1 MMSKIRRSISTSDTR
16 VMPRRSGF
24 TLLELMLSLALTAV
38 VTVLIGSLVQNYLI
52 NQAVGRERVRQA
64 QLSRSILN
72 MIAEDIRTTVRYQPF
87 DTKGLTELLSGGG
100 GGAGGG
106 AGAGGAQP
114 SGAGG
119 GAASAGA
126 APPSGGAGDTAD
138 MDSGVAALPPGLYGT
153 STSIE
158 IDISRLPRP
167 DEYYGQASDPVTGSL
182 GDLATDIKTVG
193 YYVQALRTDGI
204 QDPLGSLQ
212 PIDGTNSTSQGAG
225 GLVRRSVDRAITQ
238 YAYQQSQSDALMR
251 TGQLL
256 APEVIAIEFQ
266 YFDGAMW
273 QTEWDSST
281 QGLPR
286 VVKITIAVQRESS
299 AKKSPM
305 EPGVMI
311 SSITISMQSE
321 YGIDIYS
328 TNTIIPGSQLL
339 MGPQSTD
346 SGMSSM
352 GL

>member
-1 MMSKIRRSISTSDTR
+1 
-16 VMPRRSGF
+16 
-24 TLLELMLSLALTAV
+24 MLSLALTAV

-100 GGAGGG
+100 GGG
-106 AGAGGAQP
+106 GAGGAQP

-204 QDPLGSLQ
+204 QDPLGSLK

-256 APEVIAIEFQ
+256 APEVIAIE
-266 YFDGAMW
+266 
-273 QTEWDSST
+273 WDSST

-286 VVKITIAVQRESS
+286 VVKITIAVQRESN

-311 SSITISMQSE
+311 SSITSSMQAE

>member
-1 MMSKIRRSISTSDTR
+1 MRCTIQHSNSYRDMGTRS
-16 VMPRRSGF
+16 RSGF

-100 GGAGGG
+100 GGGAGG
-106 AGAGGAQP
+106 GAGGAQP
-114 SGAGG
+114 GGAGG
-119 GAASAGA
+119 GAASAGG
-126 APPSGGAGDTAD
+126 APPSGGTGDTTD

-204 QDPLGSLQ
+204 QDPLGSLK
-212 PIDGTNSTSQGAG
+212 PIDGTNSTSQGVG

-286 VVKITIAVQRESS
+286 VVKITIAVQRESN

-311 SSITISMQSE
+311 SSITSSMQAE

>member
-1 MMSKIRRSISTSDTR
+1 
-16 VMPRRSGF
+16 
-24 TLLELMLSLALTAV
+24 MLSLALTAV

-100 GGAGGG
+100 GGG
-106 AGAGGAQP
+106 GAGGAQP

-286 VVKITIAVQRESS
+286 VVKITIAVQRESN

-311 SSITISMQSE
+311 SSITSSMQAE

>member
-1 MMSKIRRSISTSDTR
+1 MKCTIHHSKSYRDMGTRS
-16 VMPRRSGF
+16 RSGF

-72 MIAEDIRTTVRYQPF
+72 MIAEDIRTIVRYQPF

-100 GGAGGG
+100 GG
-106 AGAGGAQP
+106 GAGGAQP
-114 SGAGG
+114 GGAGG
-119 GAASAGA
+119 GAASAGG
-126 APPSGGAGDTAD
+126 APPSGGAGDTTD
-138 MDSGVAALPPGLYGT
+138 MDTGVAALPPGLYGT

-204 QDPLGSLQ
+204 QDPLGSLK
-212 PIDGTNSTSQGAG
+212 PIDGTNSTSQGVG

-286 VVKITIAVQRESS
+286 VVKITIAVQRESN

-311 SSITISMQSE
+311 SSITSAMQAE

>member
-1 MMSKIRRSISTSDTR
+1 MMCTIHYAKTYSARRTR
-16 VMPRRSGF
+16 SRSGF

-100 GGAGGG
+100 AGGG
-106 AGAGGAQP
+106 AGAGGSQP

-286 VVKITIAVQRESS
+286 VVKITIAVQRESN

-311 SSITISMQSE
+311 SSITSSMQAE

>member
-1 MMSKIRRSISTSDTR
+1 
-16 VMPRRSGF
+16 
-24 TLLELMLSLALTAV
+24 MLSLALTAV

-100 GGAGGG
+100 AAGG
-106 AGAGGAQP
+106 AGAGGTQP

-119 GAASAGA
+119 GAASAGG
-126 APPSGGAGDTAD
+126 APPSGGAGDTTD

-204 QDPLGSLQ
+204 QDPLGSLK
-212 PIDGTNSTSQGAG
+212 PIDGTNSTSQGVG

-286 VVKITIAVQRESS
+286 VVKITIAVQRESN

-311 SSITISMQSE
+311 SSITSTMQAE

>member
-1 MMSKIRRSISTSDTR
+1 
-16 VMPRRSGF
+16 
-24 TLLELMLSLALTAV
+24 MLSLALTAV

-100 GGAGGG
+100 GGG
-106 AGAGGAQP
+106 GAGGAQP

-238 YAYQQSQSDALMR
+238 YAYQQSQSDALMK

-286 VVKITIAVQRESS
+286 VVKITIAVQRESN

-311 SSITISMQSE
+311 SSITSSMQAE

>member
-1 MMSKIRRSISTSDTR
+1 MKCTIHHSKSYRDMGTRS
-16 VMPRRSGF
+16 RSGF

-38 VTVLIGSLVQNYLI
+38 VTILIGSLVQNYLI
-52 NQAVGRERVRQA
+52 NQAVGRERVRHA

-100 GGAGGG
+100 AGG
-106 AGAGGAQP
+106 GAGGAQP

-119 GAASAGA
+119 GAASAGG
-126 APPSGGAGDTAD
+126 APPSGGTGDTTD

-204 QDPLGSLQ
+204 QDPLGSLK
-212 PIDGTNSTSQGAG
+212 PIDGTNSTSQGVG

-286 VVKITIAVQRESS
+286 VVKITIAVQRESN

-311 SSITISMQSE
+311 SSITSSMQAE

>member
-1 MMSKIRRSISTSDTR
+1 
-16 VMPRRSGF
+16 
-24 TLLELMLSLALTAV
+24 MLSLALTAV

-100 GGAGGG
+100 AAGG
-106 AGAGGAQP
+106 AGAGGTQP
-114 SGAGG
+114 GGSGG
-119 GAASAGA
+119 GAASAGG
-126 APPSGGAGDTAD
+126 APPSGGAGDTTD
-138 MDSGVAALPPGLYGT
+138 MDTGVAALPPGLYGT

-204 QDPLGSLQ
+204 QDPLGSLK
-212 PIDGTNSTSQGAG
+212 PIDGTNSTSQGVG

-286 VVKITIAVQRESS
+286 VVKITIAVQRESN

-311 SSITISMQSE
+311 SSITSTMQAE

>member
-1 MMSKIRRSISTSDTR
+1 MMCTIHYAKTYSARRTR
-16 VMPRRSGF
+16 SRSGF

-100 GGAGGG
+100 AGGG
-106 AGAGGAQP
+106 AGAGGSQP

-238 YAYQQSQSDALMR
+238 YAYQQSQSDALMK

-286 VVKITIAVQRESS
+286 VVKITIAVQRESN

-311 SSITISMQSE
+311 SSITSSMQAE

>member
-1 MMSKIRRSISTSDTR
+1 MMCTIHYAKTYSARRTR
-16 VMPRRSGF
+16 SRSGF

-286 VVKITIAVQRESS
+286 VVKITIAVQRESN

-311 SSITISMQSE
+311 SSITSSMQAE

>member
-1 MMSKIRRSISTSDTR
+1 
-16 VMPRRSGF
+16 
-24 TLLELMLSLALTAV
+24 MLSLALTAV

-100 GGAGGG
+100 GGG
-106 AGAGGAQP
+106 GAGGAQP

-204 QDPLGSLQ
+204 QDPLGSLK

-286 VVKITIAVQRESS
+286 VVKITIAVQRESN

-311 SSITISMQSE
+311 SSITSSMQAE

>member
-1 MMSKIRRSISTSDTR
+1 
-16 VMPRRSGF
+16 
-24 TLLELMLSLALTAV
+24 MLSLALTAV

-100 GGAGGG
+100 GGG
-106 AGAGGAQP
+106 GAGGAQP

-204 QDPLGSLQ
+204 QDPLGSLK

-238 YAYQQSQSDALMR
+238 YAYQQSQSDALMK

-286 VVKITIAVQRESS
+286 VVKITIAVQRESN

-311 SSITISMQSE
+311 SSITSSMQAE

>member
-1 MMSKIRRSISTSDTR
+1 MNCTTLRFNSHREKHTR
-16 VMPRRSGF
+16 NRSGF

-100 GGAGGG
+100 AAGG
-106 AGAGGAQP
+106 AGAGGTQP

-119 GAASAGA
+119 GAASAGG
-126 APPSGGAGDTAD
+126 APPSGGAGDTTD
-138 MDSGVAALPPGLYGT
+138 MDTGVAALPPGLYGT

-204 QDPLGSLQ
+204 QDPLGSLK
-212 PIDGTNSTSQGAG
+212 PIDGTNSTSQGVG

-286 VVKITIAVQRESS
+286 VVKITIAVQRESN

-311 SSITISMQSE
+311 SSITSTMQAE

>member
-1 MMSKIRRSISTSDTR
+1 
-16 VMPRRSGF
+16 
-24 TLLELMLSLALTAV
+24 
-38 VTVLIGSLVQNYLI
+38 
-52 NQAVGRERVRQA
+52 
-64 QLSRSILN
+64 
-72 MIAEDIRTTVRYQPF
+72 
-87 DTKGLTELLSGGG
+87 
-100 GGAGGG
+100 
-106 AGAGGAQP
+106 
-114 SGAGG
+114 
-119 GAASAGA
+119 
-126 APPSGGAGDTAD
+126 

-238 YAYQQSQSDALMR
+238 YAYQQSQSDALMK

-286 VVKITIAVQRESS
+286 VVKITIAVQRESN

-311 SSITISMQSE
+311 SSITSSMQAE

>member
-1 MMSKIRRSISTSDTR
+1 
-16 VMPRRSGF
+16 
-24 TLLELMLSLALTAV
+24 LELMLSLALTAV

-106 AGAGGAQP
+106 AGAGGSQP

-158 IDISRLPRP
+158 IDVSRLPRP

-204 QDPLGSLQ
+204 QDPLGSLK
-212 PIDGTNSTSQGAG
+212 PIDGTNSTSQGTG

-286 VVKITIAVQRESS
+286 VVKITIAVQRESN
-299 AKKSPM
+299 AKKLPM

-311 SSITISMQSE
+311 SSITSSIQAE

>member
-1 MMSKIRRSISTSDTR
+1 MMHFSPVVNRRN
-16 VMPRRSGF
+16 SGF

-72 MIAEDIRTTVRYQPF
+72 MISEDIRTTVRYQPF
-87 DTKGLTELLSGGG
+87 DTKGLAELLSGPGG
-100 GGAGGG
+100 VANGGSAGAGG
-106 AGAGGAQP
+106 AGAG
-114 SGAGG
+114 SG
-119 GAASAGA
+119 GASAAGSS
-126 APPSGGAGDTAD
+126 PSGGAGGTSE
-138 MDSGVAALPPGLYGT
+138 MEEGVAALPPGLYGT

-158 IDISRLPRP
+158 IDVSRLPRP
-167 DEYYGQASDPVTGSL
+167 DEYYGQASDPTTGSL
-182 GDLATDIKTVG
+182 GDLPTDIKTVG
-193 YYVQALRTDGI
+193 YYVQSLRLDGI
-204 QDPLGSLQ
+204 QDPLGNLK
-212 PIDGTNSTSQGAG
+212 PIDGNNSATQGVG
-225 GLVRRSVDRAITQ
+225 GLVRRSLDRAITQ
-238 YAYQQSQSDALMR
+238 YAYQQSQSDSLLK

-266 YFDGAMW
+266 YFDGAIW

-286 VVKITIAVQRESS
+286 VVKITIAVQRESN

-305 EPGVMI
+305 EPGVLIASI
-311 SSITISMQSE
+311 SSSMQAE

-339 MGPQSTD
+339 TGPQTTD

>member
-1 MMSKIRRSISTSDTR
+1 MNCTTLRFNSHREKHTR
-16 VMPRRSGF
+16 NRSGF

-100 GGAGGG
+100 AAGG
-106 AGAGGAQP
+106 AGAGGTQP

-119 GAASAGA
+119 GAASAGG
-126 APPSGGAGDTAD
+126 APPSGGAGDTTD

-204 QDPLGSLQ
+204 QDPLGSLK
-212 PIDGTNSTSQGAG
+212 PIDGTNSTSQGVG

-286 VVKITIAVQRESS
+286 VVKITIAVQRESN

-311 SSITISMQSE
+311 SSITSTMQAE

>member
-1 MMSKIRRSISTSDTR
+1 MMCTIHYAKTYSERRTR
-16 VMPRRSGF
+16 SRSGF

-106 AGAGGAQP
+106 AGGSQP

-119 GAASAGA
+119 GATAAGA

-238 YAYQQSQSDALMR
+238 YAYQQSQSDALMK

-286 VVKITIAVQRESS
+286 VVKITIAVQRESN

-311 SSITISMQSE
+311 SSITSSMQAE

>member
-1 MMSKIRRSISTSDTR
+1 MMCTIHYAKTYSARRTR
-16 VMPRRSGF
+16 SRSGF

-106 AGAGGAQP
+106 AGAGGSQP

-238 YAYQQSQSDALMR
+238 YAYQQSQSDALMK

-286 VVKITIAVQRESS
+286 VVKITIAVQRESN

-311 SSITISMQSE
+311 SSITSSMQAE

>member
-1 MMSKIRRSISTSDTR
+1 MMHFSPVVNRRN
-16 VMPRRSGF
+16 SGF

-72 MIAEDIRTTVRYQPF
+72 MISEDIRTTVRYQPF
-87 DTKGLTELLSGGG
+87 DTKGLAELLSGPGG
-100 GGAGGG
+100 VANGGSAGSGGAGTGSGG
-106 AGAGGAQP
+106 A
-114 SGAGG
+114 
-119 GAASAGA
+119 SAVGSS
-126 APPSGGAGDTAD
+126 PSGGAGGTSE
-138 MDSGVAALPPGLYGT
+138 MEEGVAALPPGLYGT

-158 IDISRLPRP
+158 IDVSRLPRP
-167 DEYYGQASDPVTGSL
+167 DEYYGQASDPTTGSL
-182 GDLATDIKTVG
+182 GDLPTDIKTVG
-193 YYVQALRTDGI
+193 YYVQSLRLDGI
-204 QDPLGSLQ
+204 QDPLGNLK
-212 PIDGTNSTSQGAG
+212 PIDGNNSATQGVG
-225 GLVRRSVDRAITQ
+225 GLVRRSLDRAITQ
-238 YAYQQSQSDALMR
+238 YAYQQSQSDSLLK

-266 YFDGAMW
+266 YFDGAIW

-286 VVKITIAVQRESS
+286 VVKITIAVQRESN

-305 EPGVMI
+305 EPGVLIASI
-311 SSITISMQSE
+311 SSSMQAE

-339 MGPQSTD
+339 TGPQTTD

>member
-1 MMSKIRRSISTSDTR
+1 MMCTIHHAKTYSERRTR
-16 VMPRRSGF
+16 SRSGF

-286 VVKITIAVQRESS
+286 VVKITIAVQRESN

-311 SSITISMQSE
+311 SSITSSMQAE

>member
-1 MMSKIRRSISTSDTR
+1 
-16 VMPRRSGF
+16 
-24 TLLELMLSLALTAV
+24 LELMLSLALTAV

-100 GGAGGG
+100 I
-106 AGAGGAQP
+106 GGAQP

-204 QDPLGSLQ
+204 QDPLGSLK
-212 PIDGTNSTSQGAG
+212 PIDGTNSTSQGTG

-286 VVKITIAVQRESS
+286 VVKITIAVQRESN

-311 SSITISMQSE
+311 SSITSSMQAE

>member
-1 MMSKIRRSISTSDTR
+1 MKCTIHRSNSKSYMGKRS
-16 VMPRRSGF
+16 RSGF

-106 AGAGGAQP
+106 AGGAQP
-114 SGAGG
+114 GGAGG
-119 GAASAGA
+119 GAAPA
-126 APPSGGAGDTAD
+126 GGAGTGESAD

-158 IDISRLPRP
+158 IDVSRLPRP

-204 QDPLGSLQ
+204 QDPLGSLK
-212 PIDGTNSTSQGAG
+212 PIDGTNSTSQGTG

-286 VVKITIAVQRESS
+286 VVKITIAVQRESN
-299 AKKSPM
+299 AKKLPM

-311 SSITISMQSE
+311 SSITSSIQAE

>member
-1 MMSKIRRSISTSDTR
+1 MNCTTLRFNSHREKHTR
-16 VMPRRSGF
+16 NRSGF

-100 GGAGGG
+100 AAGG
-106 AGAGGAQP
+106 AGAGGTQP
-114 SGAGG
+114 GGSGG
-119 GAASAGA
+119 GAASAGG
-126 APPSGGAGDTAD
+126 APPSGGAGDTTD

-204 QDPLGSLQ
+204 QDPLGSLK
-212 PIDGTNSTSQGAG
+212 PIDGTNSTSQGVG

-286 VVKITIAVQRESS
+286 VVKITIAVQRESN

-311 SSITISMQSE
+311 SSITSTMQAE

>member
-1 MMSKIRRSISTSDTR
+1 MMCTIHHSGSKSDT
-16 VMPRRSGF
+16 VKRRKSGF

-100 GGAGGG
+100 GGG

-114 SGAGG
+114 GGAGG
-119 GAASAGA
+119 GAAAAGSAPA
-126 APPSGGAGDTAD
+126 SGGAGGATD

-204 QDPLGSLQ
+204 QDPLGSLK

-286 VVKITIAVQRESS
+286 VVKITIAVQRESN

-311 SSITISMQSE
+311 SSITSSMQAE

>member
-1 MMSKIRRSISTSDTR
+1 
-16 VMPRRSGF
+16 
-24 TLLELMLSLALTAV
+24 LELMLSLALTAV

-100 GGAGGG
+100 AGGG
-106 AGAGGAQP
+106 AGAGGSQP

-238 YAYQQSQSDALMR
+238 YAYQQSQSDALMK

-286 VVKITIAVQRESS
+286 VVKITIAVQRESN

-311 SSITISMQSE
+311 SSITSSMQAE

>member
-1 MMSKIRRSISTSDTR
+1 
-16 VMPRRSGF
+16 
-24 TLLELMLSLALTAV
+24 MLSLALTAV

-100 GGAGGG
+100 AGGG
-106 AGAGGAQP
+106 AGAGGSQP

-286 VVKITIAVQRESS
+286 VVKITIAVQRESN

-311 SSITISMQSE
+311 SSITSSMQAE

>member
-1 MMSKIRRSISTSDTR
+1 
-16 VMPRRSGF
+16 
-24 TLLELMLSLALTAV
+24 LLELMLSLALTAV

-100 GGAGGG
+100 GGG
-106 AGAGGAQP
+106 GAGGAQP

-311 SSITISMQSE
+311 SSITSSMQAE

>member
-1 MMSKIRRSISTSDTR
+1 
-16 VMPRRSGF
+16 
-24 TLLELMLSLALTAV
+24 MLSLALTAV

-100 GGAGGG
+100 I
-106 AGAGGAQP
+106 GGAQP

-204 QDPLGSLQ
+204 QDPLGSLK
-212 PIDGTNSTSQGAG
+212 PIDGTNSTSQGTG

-286 VVKITIAVQRESS
+286 VVKITIAVQRESN

-311 SSITISMQSE
+311 SSITSSMQAE

>member
-1 MMSKIRRSISTSDTR
+1 MNCTTLRFNSHREKHTR
-16 VMPRRSGF
+16 NRSGF

-100 GGAGGG
+100 AAGG
-106 AGAGGAQP
+106 AGAGGTQP
-114 SGAGG
+114 GGSGG
-119 GAASAGA
+119 GAASAGG
-126 APPSGGAGDTAD
+126 APPSGGAGDTTD
-138 MDSGVAALPPGLYGT
+138 MDTGVAALPPGLYGT

-204 QDPLGSLQ
+204 QDPLGSLK
-212 PIDGTNSTSQGAG
+212 PIDGTNSTSQGVG

-286 VVKITIAVQRESS
+286 VVKITIAVQRESN

-311 SSITISMQSE
+311 SSITSTMQAE

>member
-1 MMSKIRRSISTSDTR
+1 MPFSSVVNRRT
-16 VMPRRSGF
+16 SGF

-52 NQAVGRERVRQA
+52 NQTVGRERVRQA

-72 MIAEDIRTTVRYQPF
+72 MISEDIRTTVRYQPF
-87 DTKGLTELLSGGG
+87 DTKGLAELLSGPGGVANG
-100 GGAGGG
+100 GGASAGG
-106 AGAGGAQP
+106 AGAGAGSGGA
-114 SGAGG
+114 SGAG
-119 GAASAGA
+119 SS
-126 APPSGGAGDTAD
+126 PSGGTGATSE
-138 MDSGVAALPPGLYGT
+138 MEEGVAALPPGLYGT

-158 IDISRLPRP
+158 IDVSRLPRP
-167 DEYYGQASDPVTGSL
+167 DEYYGQASDPTTGSL
-182 GDLATDIKTVG
+182 GDLPTDIKTIG
-193 YYVQALRTDGI
+193 YYVQSLRTDGI
-204 QDPLGSLQ
+204 QDPLGNLK
-212 PIDGTNSTSQGAG
+212 PIDGNNTSTAGSG
-225 GLVRRSVDRAITQ
+225 GLVRRSLDRAITQ
-238 YAYQQSQSDALMR
+238 YAYQQSQSDSLLK

-266 YFDGAMW
+266 YFDGAIW

-286 VVKITIAVQRESS
+286 VVKITIAVQRESN
-299 AKKSPM
+299 ARKSPM
-305 EPGVMI
+305 EPGVLI
-311 SSITISMQSE
+311 SSISTSMQAE

-339 MGPQSTD
+339 TGPQTTD